1 MNSTSSNRTALI
13 KTIYF
18 YLVALIGLMMVVF
31 STADLVNLGLKTW
44 VFPKAD
50 LNEWKEPPCAVQVV
64 KDPTFQETDTVYIQ
78 RLQSCEA
85 SRMDEDEMR
94 AIRNQKSVVRDI
106 SFIVV
111 GLPLFLFHWTTI
123 RKESKNGRE
132 EKA

>member
-1 MNSTSSNRTALI
+1 MNPTPSNRAALI

-50 LNEWKEPPCAVQVV
+50 QNEWKEPSCAVMMV
-64 KDPTFQETDTVYIQ
+64 KEPALQETDEQFQQ
-78 RLQSCEA
+78 RLRQCEE
-85 SRMDEDEMR
+85 SRVNEDDAR
-94 AIRNQKSVVRDI
+94 AIRNQKSAVRDI

-111 GLPLFLFHWTTI
+111 GLPLFLYHWMTI
-123 RKESKNGRE
+123 RRE
-132 EKA
+132 TKHGDKA